1 MVELAWGLDNVDENI
16 WSGSIFRFWYGILTV
31 FQIHQFGYTV
41 VLIFTL
47 VTLNRSSGFGHKK
60 LTIRTP
66 NLVYFNKIQHT
77 SNYNYINPQS

>member
-16 WSGSIFRFWYGILTV
+16 WSGSIFGFWYGILTV

-47 VTLNRSSGFGHKK
+47 VTLNRTSIFRHKK

-66 NLVYFNKIQHT
+66 NLVYFN
-77 SNYNYINPQS
+77 